1 MMKKEIQIALVAI
14 IGIVLLYF
22 GLQFLK
28 GRNLFSSDKN
38 YYVKF
43 NNISGLSPPSPVYV
57 NGYRVGV
64 VEDIFYNYEHQDEI
78 VAVVGLNSQMHLP
91 KGSTAEIASDL
102 LGNIKLE
109 LVLGPNPAD
118 ILSPGDT
125 IFGGLQQGSIAKV
138 GEMIPQIQAMLPK
151 LDSILMNVNMLLAD
165 PALKNSLH
173 HIDNI
178 TGNLTTTTNEL
189 NAMATAL
196 NRQLPSMVKNADGM
210 LANANDLTRNLNE
223 LDLAATM
230 TKVNNTLAN
239 VEQMTAKLNSNEGT
253 LGLLMRD
260 PGLYNN
266 LNATM
271 IHADSLMM
279 DLKQHPKRYVHF
291 SVFGKKDK

>member
-1 MMKKEIQIALVAI
+1 MKKEIQIALVAI

>member
-1 MMKKEIQIALVAI
+1 MKKEIQIALVAI

-28 GRNLFSSDKN
+28 GRNLFSSDRN

-43 NNISGLSPPSPVYV
+43 NNISGLSPSSPVYV

-173 HIDNI
+173 HIDDI